1 VTEAVDGP
9 RGPRQPNRSGATRRL
24 RRLLAMVP
32 WLAARDGPKVAEVC
46 ARFGLSRK
54 ELQADLELLTLYVG
68 VPPFTPDQFFD
79 LTIEGDRVFARV
91 TPSLDRPL
99 RLTPEEALAVV
110 VAGQALESGEGDD
123 ALARALAKVA
133 GVLGIQP
140 ADAVDVELGPADA
153 SVLAVLR
160 QAVEEGRQVRI
171 HHYGEARDE
180 TLERVVDPWLVTNHL
195 GTWYLAGHDH
205 TREAERS
212 FRVDRILRAEIL
224 DEAARAAPPDVT
236 VAPGP
241 AGDAERVVLELD
253 VAGRWVAETYPV
265 DAVEPLPDGHLRVT
279 LAVNGRPWLERL
291 LLRLGPA
298 ARRVDAPEHL
308 RDTAPSAAR
317 RVLERY
323 R

>member
-1 VTEAVDGP
+1 MTDGERT
-9 RGPRQPNRSGATRRL
+9 RGPRQANRSGSTRRL

-32 WLAARDGPKVAEVC
+32 WLAASDGPRVEEVC

-54 ELQADLELLTLYVG
+54 ELEADLELLTLYVG

-110 VAGQALESGEGDD
+110 VAGSALGSGDDD

-133 GVLGIQP
+133 GVLGIAP
-140 ADAVDVELGPADA
+140 ADAVDVELGPADP
-153 SVLAVLR
+153 SVLARLR
-160 QAVEEGRQVRI
+160 QAVAAGRQVRI
-171 HHYGEARDE
+171 RHYGEARDE
-180 TLERVVDPWLVTNHL
+180 ALERLVDPWLVTNHL
-195 GTWYLAGHDH
+195 GTWYLVGHDH
-205 TREAERS
+205 TRDAERS
-212 FRVDRILRAEIL
+212 FRIDRILHAEVL
-224 DEAARAAPPDVT
+224 DTEARPSPDDVL

-241 AGDAERVVLELD
+241 AVDAERVVLDIEPS
-253 VAGRWVAETYPV
+253 GRWVAETYPV
-265 DAVEPLPDGHLRVT
+265 DDVEALADGRLRVT
-279 LAVNGRPWLERL
+279 VAVNGRPWLERL

-298 ARRVDAPEHL
+298 ARLVAAPDHL
-308 RDTAPSAAR
+308 RDTGSAAAR

-323 R
+323 T